1 MKETYF
7 KITPSKIHQITPL
20 LGQNF

>member
-1 MKETYF
+1 MKKTYF
-7 KITPSKIHQITPL
+7 KKTPSKIHQITPL